1 MVMVIPDSGN
11 ITGSQPVL
19 RQSST
24 VTPMSDTRV
33 ETMDTAPVA
42 DSLKNLGKAYVQF
55 KEQENLALGQQLF
68 NDYNE
73 HIAKFQLDWENNHK
87 KYAARGYYQ
96 ALKEESWKFFNNRT
110 GDPKNDG
117 KIRTNE
123 PDQKAAFQAY
133 IEKRQPDLISH
144 AMAYEASELT
154 AAQNASFDAAD
165 ADAVTRILAANGDP
179 VQTANALADIDR
191 VTAIRDRG
199 HDQKYIRLHQAEKRD
214 VAMSALV
221 MQTVSVDP
229 VAAAK
234 MMDRRTYA
242 DGTPI
247 GNPQVYDNLTSSTEA
262 KLRAAIKEAAGPKF
276 KSDELLGNGP
286 TIEDIMFAYN
296 TNNAVEAKMIRDDI
310 TAKAL
315 KEKATI
321 DKEAA
326 DARQSQLLQMRDAV
340 ENAQTPEEKISAM
353 ERFADRY
360 PAEAQRFI
368 ETQSILA
375 QDRATAKIIDDYDLD
390 DYEYIEVPELSD
402 VDKKL
407 MVAMDSGDR
416 SEIVSAV
423 DAGGSAERVMNYK
436 RKSAQQAQQEAMFQ
450 RSPVSGIE
458 PISAAQIQ
466 MVKEYEQRAAD
477 RVKNLDKSN
486 DALRRINQGENVSYE
501 ELTAFDPTTVQMLS
515 DSQRS
520 VQRYN
525 AMSADLRMGGIN
537 LDQLLLDT
545 SYADFKNRP
554 DTQIMMKDK
563 LATYI
568 NEHKKHEGGYP
579 TEEDLKRYVDR
590 ALANSKTSA
599 DDFSNRAY
607 NNFSE
612 RLAGAVERAVLRQK
626 TSGKTDATSFDK
638 RFENAKNAI
647 ESAMDDVGAPQHVRR
662 LIRKNMDNA
671 AYSIMS
677 GKAASD
683 NFFNNLLRDE

>member
-42 DSLKNLGKAYVQF
+42 DSLKNLGKAYLQF
-55 KEQENLALGQQLF
+55 KEQENLAFGQQMF

-73 HIAKFQLDWENNHK
+73 HIAKFQMDWENNHK
-87 KYAARGYYQ
+87 NYAARDYYQ
-96 ALKEESWKFFNNRT
+96 ALKEESWKFYNDRT
-110 GDPKNDG
+110 GAPKNDG
-117 KIRTNE
+117 KIRTNN

-144 AMAYEASELT
+144 AMAYEANELT
-154 AAQNASFDAAD
+154 KAQNASFDAAD

-199 HDQKYIRLHQAEKRD
+199 HDQKYIKLHQAEKRD

-234 MMDRRTYA
+234 LMDRRTYA

-340 ENAQTPEEKISAM
+340 EDAQTPEEKISAM

-375 QDRATAKIIDDYDLD
+375 QDRATAKIIDDYDLE
-390 DYEYIEVPELSD
+390 DYEYIDVPELTAAD
-402 VDKKL
+402 RLL
-407 MVAMDSGDR
+407 MNAQADR
-416 SEIVSAV
+416 DRIKEMEALKEGASV
-423 DAGGSAERVMNYK
+423 K
-436 RKSAQQAQQEAMFQ
+436 RIKEYRKKSAQQAQQEAMFQ

-466 MVKEYEQRAAD
+466 MVKEYEKRAAD

-501 ELTAFDPTTVQMLS
+501 ELFMFDPETVQMLS

-520 VQRYN
+520 IKRYN
-525 AMSADLRMGGIN
+525 AMASDLRMGGIN

-599 DDFSNRAY
+599 DDFSNRVY

-612 RLAGAVERAVLRQK
+612 RLAGAVERAVLRQT
-626 TSGKTDATSFDK
+626 TSGKTDATSFDQ

-647 ESAMDDVGAPQHVRR
+647 KSAMNDVDAPQHVRR

-683 NFFNNLLRDE
+683 NFFNNLLRGE